1 MSHIRNLITGFWSGN
16 WRSIKH
22 VSLPLAQ
29 LLVVQKSV
37 RVDRYIAMK
46 CNDVNY
52 TQYRKLMSVML
63 SKMFSSYSAL
73 YLVQILVIGIHPTW
87 AGVSSF
93 ETSSVRPRAELR
105 RLICQLCSL
114 DSLFKFQLEI
124 HQRLLQTWKRC
135 LTMAKRL
142 YNTWRMCSLFV
153 DWNLLAL
160 SCFKI
165 PS

>member
-73 YLVQILVIGIHPTW
+73 YLLQILVIETHLTW

-93 ETSSVRPRAELR
+93 GTSSVRPRAELR

-142 YNTWRMCSLFV
+142 YNTWKKC
-153 DWNLLAL
+153 LLVH
-160 SCFKI
+160 SFCR
-165 PS
+165 